1 MTFGLVSISDAEV
14 LAGGNN
20 GSRSMI
26 IIVGPGLINPT
37 VFEIAL
43 ADIEDWADFQADL
56 DSTGLNVSPIKLRMI
71 EATEDAGENF
81 SMLFLIFGSFVIFS
95 GILLVMNIFVMLAD
109 ERKSEMGMARAIG
122 MQRND
127 LRVLFVQ
134 EGALLGMISSAFGS
148 LVGVGV
154 AWVLSA
160 IYVCIIPRHVVMGC
174 GIRLDIPKPIGGFRC
189 GFLGDL
195 VYPLVDLTLD
205 QSTERCCGHQKHPDP
220 LSGSCPGGLFSSLSS
235 SVSPSIATSH
245 SPS

>member
-1 MTFGLVSISDAEV
+1 M
-14 LAGGNN
+14 
-20 GSRSMI
+20 

-43 ADIEDWADFQADL
+43 ADIEDWADFLSRFRFDRAECIPHQ
-56 DSTGLNVSPIKLRMI
+56 TRMI

-134 EGALLGMISSAFGS
+134 EGALL
-148 LVGVGV
+148 
-154 AWVLSA
+154 
-160 IYVCIIPRHVVMGC
+160 
-174 GIRLDIPKPIGGFRC
+174 
-189 GFLGDL
+189 
-195 VYPLVDLTLD
+195 
-205 QSTERCCGHQKHPDP
+205 E
-220 LSGSCPGGLFSSLSS
+220 
-235 SVSPSIATSH
+235 
-245 SPS
+245 